1 MELWARMA
9 TLLARD
15 GAAALVTV
23 VGAEGSTPREAGA
36 RMAVARDGAFSGT
49 IGGGALEWQALAFAQ
64 TEIAAGTPRARLR
77 TVALGPELGQCCG
90 GRVTVLVESFAAADL
105 PALAPLIE
113 AERAGPFATEAR
125 RDASGRFVRVLVA
138 DDGADPGAG
147 TARLMPDGGLVER
160 FGVARRPVYLF
171 GAGHV
176 GRALV
181 LALAPLPFAVTWIDP
196 RADAFPGAMPG
207 NVTPVAPAEPE
218 QLLARAPD
226 GTFVLVL
233 THSHALD
240 FAIVHAALAAGRFP
254 YVGVIGSATKRARFT
269 SRLRAAGVVEERI
282 AGLVCPIGGTRL
294 VSKHPAPIAAVTVAE
309 LVLCDE
315 AVRAGA
321 LTSAAGEAGMEDGRA
336 RSGAV

>member
-1 MELWARMA
+1 MELWARITA
-9 TLLARD
+9 LLARD
-15 GAAALVTV
+15 GTAALVTV

-49 IGGGALEWQALAFAQ
+49 IGGGALEWQALALAQ
-64 TEIAAGTPRARLR
+64 AEIAAGAPRARFR

-90 GRVTVLVESFAAADL
+90 GRVTVLVESFAPADL
-105 PALAPLIE
+105 PALAPILA

-125 RDASGRFVRVLVA
+125 RDATGRFVRVVQPDA
-138 DDGADPGAG
+138 GADPGTG
-147 TARLMPDGGLVER
+147 TAELLPDGCLRER
-160 FGVARRPVYLF
+160 FGLARRPLYLF

-207 NVTPVAPAEPE
+207 NVTPVAPDAPE
-218 QLLARAPD
+218 QLIATAPD
-226 GTFVLVL
+226 GAFVLVL

-240 FAIVHAALAAGRFP
+240 FAIVHAALADGRFP

-269 SRLRAAGVVEERI
+269 SRLRAAGVDEARI
-282 AGLVCPIGGTRL
+282 AGMICPIGGARL
-294 VSKHPAPIAAVTVAE
+294 QSKHPAPIAALTVAE
-309 LVLCDE
+309 LVLADE
-315 AVRAGA
+315 AARAMRGGA
-321 LTSAAGEAGMEDGRA
+321 EVGAEPAIGRDVAG
-336 RSGAV
+336 